1 MYLDSSDEA
10 SYDGGPT
17 TNYFVPTEGSFPV
30 NGTGTFQ
37 RLRSGS
43 YGGYIIKPTD
53 VVYRYELGTLGC
65 HYHGVDVPVPSVFP
79 TGSTVQFSF
88 DYYISTGTVI
98 ETDYIANYEQGASGA
113 ITNGGQ
119 PLGVW
124 RSVVLTSTVSLVG
137 YPYVRAF
144 LYPGACGSVRLAA
157 DGFILYKNPQLE
169 MLNYASRFVYGPNN
183 TNNVRSNGNV
193 WRDLSGRGN
202 DFTIQGNITWNK
214 DTGFSNFDGNSVAN
228 GNKIFRSNFPQNL
241 KTSQLG
247 QGYTVVVVEDAS
259 LATRPGNTFFVAVN
273 GDDTN
278 VGDHPQGPFRTIAHA
293 LAVADGSTAGPVTIH
308 IYPGEYEETTPLI
321 VPQNTTITGEDLRNT
336 IISPTTASQGEDI
349 FHLNQNTLVEN
360 VTIRNFTFDSGS
372 NTGYAFRFA
381 SGAIINERSPYV
393 RNVSVITNNDAGI
406 AGHGA
411 WIDGS
416 ELNSASTQAS
426 MLFHSATFITPGVD
440 CITMTNG
447 VRVEWL
453 NSFTYFAN
461 RGLYALQGSAGFAN
475 LGSVFGA
482 EIRSIVWF
490 RTIIIC

>member
-1 MYLDSSDEA
+1 MSVISSLSKRGQYSTVSILSEVPVKEGLILYLDSSDEA

-65 HYHGVDVPVPSVFP
+65 HYHGVDVAVPSVFP

-88 DYYISTGTVI
+88 DYLISAGTTI
-98 ETDYIANYEQGASGA
+98 ETDYIANFEQCAAGA

-119 PLGVW
+119 SLGVW
-124 RSVVLTSTVSLVG
+124 RSIVLTSTVSLAG

-144 LYPGACGSVRLAA
+144 LYPGACGNLRLAA

-169 MLNYASRFVYGPNN
+169 MLNYASRFVYGPNS

-214 DTGFSNFDGNSVAN
+214 DTGFSNFSGNSVAN

-247 QGYTVVVVEDAS
+247 QGYTVVVVARS
-259 LATRPGNTFFVAVN
+259 TVSGGWRKLIGNS
-273 GDDTN
+273 
-278 VGDHPQGPFRTIAHA
+278 
-293 LAVADGSTAGPVTIH
+293 DGENYIEL
-308 IYPGEYEETTPLI
+308 Y
-321 VPQNTTITGEDLRNT
+321 QNTTGNT
-336 IISPTTASQGEDI
+336 YHQDGSGDTLYVDGVQVNQDTFVMYNSGFHCYAATNLNSGLLSNPVYPLTIGNEPNGSPQGTNAYPWIGNIAVVLMYERVLTASEIKQI
-349 FHLNQNTLVEN
+349 
-360 VTIRNFTFDSGS
+360 S
-372 NTGYAFRFA
+372 NLYKDKYGY
-381 SGAIINERSPYV
+381 
-393 RNVSVITNNDAGI
+393 
-406 AGHGA
+406 
-411 WIDGS
+411 
-416 ELNSASTQAS
+416 
-426 MLFHSATFITPGVD
+426 
-440 CITMTNG
+440 
-447 VRVEWL
+447 
-453 NSFTYFAN
+453 
-461 RGLYALQGSAGFAN
+461 
-475 LGSVFGA
+475 
-482 EIRSIVWF
+482 
-490 RTIIIC
+490 

>member
-1 MYLDSSDEA
+1 MSVISSLSKRGQYSTVSTLSEVPVKEGLILYLDSSDEA

-169 MLNYASRFVYGPNN
+169 MLNYPSRFVYGPNS
-183 TNNVRSNGNV
+183 TNNVRNNGNV

-214 DTGFSNFDGNSVAN
+214 DTGFSNFNGNSVAN

-247 QGYTVVVVEDAS
+247 QGYTVVVVARS
-259 LATRPGNTFFVAVN
+259 TINGSWRKLIGNWD
-273 GDDTN
+273 GDNYIDLYQN
-278 VGDHPQGPFRTIAHA
+278 PSNYAWHQ
-293 LAVADGSTAGPVTIH
+293 DGSGETLYVDGVQVGNDTFVMYNSGFHCYAATNTNNGTVSNPTLPLTIGNEPNGAANPNN
-308 IYPGEYEETTPLI
+308 YPWIGDIAVVLMYERVL
-321 VPQNTTITGEDLRNT
+321 
-336 IISPTTASQGEDI
+336 TASEIKQI
-349 FHLNQNTLVEN
+349 
-360 VTIRNFTFDSGS
+360 S
-372 NTGYAFRFA
+372 NLYKDKYGY
-381 SGAIINERSPYV
+381 
-393 RNVSVITNNDAGI
+393 
-406 AGHGA
+406 
-411 WIDGS
+411 
-416 ELNSASTQAS
+416 
-426 MLFHSATFITPGVD
+426 
-440 CITMTNG
+440 
-447 VRVEWL
+447 
-453 NSFTYFAN
+453 
-461 RGLYALQGSAGFAN
+461 
-475 LGSVFGA
+475 
-482 EIRSIVWF
+482 
-490 RTIIIC
+490 

>member
-1 MYLDSSDEA
+1 MSVISSLSKRGQYSTVSTLSEVPVTEGLILYLDSSDEA

-169 MLNYASRFVYGPNN
+169 MLNYPSRFVYGPNS

-214 DTGFSNFDGNSVAN
+214 DTGFSNFAGNSTGN

-247 QGYTVVVVEDAS
+247 QGYTVVVVARSTVSGGWRKLIGNWDGDNYID
-259 LATRPGNTFFVAVN
+259 LYQNNTGNTWHQDGSGETLYVDGVQVNNDTFVMYNAGFHCYAATNTNSGTLSNPTLPLTIGNEPN
-273 GDDTN
+273 GAAN
-278 VGDHPQGPFRTIAHA
+278 PNAYPWVGDIAVV
-293 LAVADGSTAGPVTIH
+293 LM
-308 IYPGEYEETTPLI
+308 YERVLTVSEI
-321 VPQNTTITGEDLRNT
+321 KQ
-336 IISPTTASQGEDI
+336 ISNLYKDKY
-349 FHLNQNTLVEN
+349 
-360 VTIRNFTFDSGS
+360 
-372 NTGYAFRFA
+372 GY
-381 SGAIINERSPYV
+381 
-393 RNVSVITNNDAGI
+393 
-406 AGHGA
+406 
-411 WIDGS
+411 
-416 ELNSASTQAS
+416 
-426 MLFHSATFITPGVD
+426 
-440 CITMTNG
+440 
-447 VRVEWL
+447 
-453 NSFTYFAN
+453 
-461 RGLYALQGSAGFAN
+461 
-475 LGSVFGA
+475 
-482 EIRSIVWF
+482 
-490 RTIIIC
+490 

>member
-1 MYLDSSDEA
+1 MSVISSLSKRGQYSTVSILSEVPVKEGLILYLDSSDEA

-65 HYHGVDVPVPSVFP
+65 HYHGVDVAVPSVFP

-88 DYYISTGTVI
+88 DYLISAGTTI
-98 ETDYIANYEQGASGA
+98 ETDYIANFEQCAAGA

-119 PLGVW
+119 SLGVW
-124 RSVVLTSTVSLVG
+124 RSIVLTSTVSLAG

-144 LYPGACGSVRLAA
+144 LYPGACGNLRLAA

-169 MLNYASRFVYGPNN
+169 MLNYASRFVYGPNS

-214 DTGFSNFDGNSVAN
+214 DTGFSNFTGNSGSI

-247 QGYTVVVVEDAS
+247 QGYTVVVVARS
-259 LATRPGNTFFVAVN
+259 TVSGGWRKLIGNS
-273 GDDTN
+273 
-278 VGDHPQGPFRTIAHA
+278 
-293 LAVADGSTAGPVTIH
+293 DGENYIEL
-308 IYPGEYEETTPLI
+308 Y
-321 VPQNTTITGEDLRNT
+321 QNTTGNT
-336 IISPTTASQGEDI
+336 YHQDGSGDTLYVDGVQVNQDTFVMYNSGFHCYAATNLNSGLLSNPSYPLTIGNEPNGSPTGTNAYPWVGDIAVVLMYERVLTASEIKQI
-349 FHLNQNTLVEN
+349 
-360 VTIRNFTFDSGS
+360 S
-372 NTGYAFRFA
+372 NLYKDKYGY
-381 SGAIINERSPYV
+381 
-393 RNVSVITNNDAGI
+393 
-406 AGHGA
+406 
-411 WIDGS
+411 
-416 ELNSASTQAS
+416 
-426 MLFHSATFITPGVD
+426 
-440 CITMTNG
+440 
-447 VRVEWL
+447 
-453 NSFTYFAN
+453 
-461 RGLYALQGSAGFAN
+461 
-475 LGSVFGA
+475 
-482 EIRSIVWF
+482 
-490 RTIIIC
+490 

>member
-1 MYLDSSDEA
+1 MSVISSLSKRGQYSTVSTLSEVPVTEGLILYLDSSDEA

-53 VVYRYELGTLGC
+53 VVYRYELGVFGC

-144 LYPGACGSVRLAA
+144 LYPGACGSLRLAA

-169 MLNYASRFVYGPNN
+169 MLNYPSRFVYGPNS
-183 TNNVRSNGNV
+183 TNNVRNNGNV

-214 DTGFSNFDGNSVAN
+214 DTGFSNFTGNSTGN

-247 QGYTVVVVEDAS
+247 QGYTVVVVARSTVSGVWRKLIGNWDGDNYID
-259 LATRPGNTFFVAVN
+259 LYQNNTGNTWHQDGSGETLYVDGVQVGNDTFVMYNSGFHCYAATNTNSGTVSNPTLPLTIGNEPN
-273 GDDTN
+273 GAAN
-278 VGDHPQGPFRTIAHA
+278 PNNYPWVGDIAVV
-293 LAVADGSTAGPVTIH
+293 LM
-308 IYPGEYEETTPLI
+308 YERVL
-321 VPQNTTITGEDLRNT
+321 
-336 IISPTTASQGEDI
+336 TASEIKQI
-349 FHLNQNTLVEN
+349 
-360 VTIRNFTFDSGS
+360 S
-372 NTGYAFRFA
+372 NLYKDKYGY
-381 SGAIINERSPYV
+381 
-393 RNVSVITNNDAGI
+393 
-406 AGHGA
+406 
-411 WIDGS
+411 
-416 ELNSASTQAS
+416 
-426 MLFHSATFITPGVD
+426 
-440 CITMTNG
+440 
-447 VRVEWL
+447 
-453 NSFTYFAN
+453 
-461 RGLYALQGSAGFAN
+461 
-475 LGSVFGA
+475 
-482 EIRSIVWF
+482 
-490 RTIIIC
+490 

>member
-1 MYLDSSDEA
+1 MSVISSLSKRGQYSTVSTLSEVPVKEGLMLYLDSSDES

-30 NGTGTFQ
+30 NGTGTFS

-98 ETDYIANYEQGASGA
+98 ETDYIANYEQGASGS

-124 RSVVLTSTVSLVG
+124 RTVVLTSTVSLVG

-144 LYPGACGSVRLAA
+144 LYPGACGNLRLAA

-169 MLNYASRFVYGPNN
+169 MLNYPSRFVYGPNS
-183 TNNVRSNGNV
+183 TNNVRNNGNV

-214 DTGFSNFDGNSVAN
+214 DTGFSNFNGNSVAN

-247 QGYTVVVVEDAS
+247 QGYTVVVVARSTVIAS
-259 LATRPGNTFFVAVN
+259 AWRKLIGNWDGDNYIDLYQSPGGFWYQDGGGETLYVDGVQVNNATFVMSNSGFHCYAATNTNNGTLSNPTLPLTIGNEPN
-273 GDDTN
+273 GAAN
-278 VGDHPQGPFRTIAHA
+278 PNAYPWIGDIAIV
-293 LAVADGSTAGPVTIH
+293 LM
-308 IYPGEYEETTPLI
+308 YERVL
-321 VPQNTTITGEDLRNT
+321 
-336 IISPTTASQGEDI
+336 TASEIKQI
-349 FHLNQNTLVEN
+349 
-360 VTIRNFTFDSGS
+360 S
-372 NTGYAFRFA
+372 NLYKDKYGY
-381 SGAIINERSPYV
+381 
-393 RNVSVITNNDAGI
+393 
-406 AGHGA
+406 
-411 WIDGS
+411 
-416 ELNSASTQAS
+416 
-426 MLFHSATFITPGVD
+426 
-440 CITMTNG
+440 
-447 VRVEWL
+447 
-453 NSFTYFAN
+453 
-461 RGLYALQGSAGFAN
+461 
-475 LGSVFGA
+475 
-482 EIRSIVWF
+482 
-490 RTIIIC
+490 

>member
-1 MYLDSSDEA
+1 MSVISSLSKRGQYSTVSTLSEVPVTEGLILYLDSSDEA

-144 LYPGACGSVRLAA
+144 LYPGACGSLRLAA

-214 DTGFSNFDGNSVAN
+214 DTGFSNFTGNSTGN

-247 QGYTVVVVEDAS
+247 QGYTVVVVARS
-259 LATRPGNTFFVAVN
+259 TVSGGWRKLIGNS
-273 GDDTN
+273 
-278 VGDHPQGPFRTIAHA
+278 
-293 LAVADGSTAGPVTIH
+293 DGENYIEL
-308 IYPGEYEETTPLI
+308 Y
-321 VPQNTTITGEDLRNT
+321 QNTTGNT
-336 IISPTTASQGEDI
+336 YHQDGSGDTLYVDGVQVNQDTFVMYNSGFHCYAATNLNSGLLSNPVYPLTIGNEPNGSPQGTNAYPWIGNIAVVLMYERVLTASEIKQI
-349 FHLNQNTLVEN
+349 
-360 VTIRNFTFDSGS
+360 S
-372 NTGYAFRFA
+372 NLYKDKYGY
-381 SGAIINERSPYV
+381 
-393 RNVSVITNNDAGI
+393 
-406 AGHGA
+406 
-411 WIDGS
+411 
-416 ELNSASTQAS
+416 
-426 MLFHSATFITPGVD
+426 
-440 CITMTNG
+440 
-447 VRVEWL
+447 
-453 NSFTYFAN
+453 
-461 RGLYALQGSAGFAN
+461 
-475 LGSVFGA
+475 
-482 EIRSIVWF
+482 
-490 RTIIIC
+490 

>member
-1 MYLDSSDEA
+1 MSVISSLSKRGQYSTVSTLSEVPVTDGLILYLDSSDEA

-144 LYPGACGSVRLAA
+144 LYPGACGSLRLAA

-169 MLNYASRFVYGPNN
+169 MLNYVSRFVYGPNN

-214 DTGFSNFDGNSVAN
+214 DTGFSNFNGNSVAN

-247 QGYTVVVVEDAS
+247 QGYTVVVVARSTVSGGWRKLIGNWDGDNYIDLYQNTS
-259 LATRPGNTFFVAVN
+259 GNTWHQDGSGETLYVDGVQVGNDTFVMYNAGFHCYAATNTNSGTLSNPTLPLTIGNEPN
-273 GDDTN
+273 GAAN
-278 VGDHPQGPFRTIAHA
+278 PNNYPWVGDIAVV
-293 LAVADGSTAGPVTIH
+293 LM
-308 IYPGEYEETTPLI
+308 YERVL
-321 VPQNTTITGEDLRNT
+321 
-336 IISPTTASQGEDI
+336 TASEIKQI
-349 FHLNQNTLVEN
+349 
-360 VTIRNFTFDSGS
+360 S
-372 NTGYAFRFA
+372 NLYKDKYGY
-381 SGAIINERSPYV
+381 
-393 RNVSVITNNDAGI
+393 
-406 AGHGA
+406 
-411 WIDGS
+411 
-416 ELNSASTQAS
+416 
-426 MLFHSATFITPGVD
+426 
-440 CITMTNG
+440 
-447 VRVEWL
+447 
-453 NSFTYFAN
+453 
-461 RGLYALQGSAGFAN
+461 
-475 LGSVFGA
+475 
-482 EIRSIVWF
+482 
-490 RTIIIC
+490 

>member
-1 MYLDSSDEA
+1 MSVISSLSKRGQYSTVSTLSEVPVKEGLMLYLDSSDEA

-65 HYHGVDVPVPSVFP
+65 HYHGVDVPVPSVFT

-144 LYPGACGSVRLAA
+144 LYPGACGSLRLAA

-214 DTGFSNFDGNSVAN
+214 DTGFSNFNGNSVAN

-241 KTSQLG
+241 KTGQSG
-247 QGYTVVVVEDAS
+247 QGYTVVVVARS
-259 LATRPGNTFFVAVN
+259 TINGSWRKLIGNWD
-273 GDDTN
+273 GDNYIDLYQN
-278 VGDHPQGPFRTIAHA
+278 PSNYAWHQ
-293 LAVADGSTAGPVTIH
+293 DGSGETLYVDGVQVGNDTYVMYNAGFHCYAATNTNNGTLSNPTMPLTIGNEPNGGTANA
-308 IYPGEYEETTPLI
+308 YPWIGDIAVVLMYERVL
-321 VPQNTTITGEDLRNT
+321 
-336 IISPTTASQGEDI
+336 TASEIKQI
-349 FHLNQNTLVEN
+349 
-360 VTIRNFTFDSGS
+360 S
-372 NTGYAFRFA
+372 NLYKDKYGY
-381 SGAIINERSPYV
+381 
-393 RNVSVITNNDAGI
+393 
-406 AGHGA
+406 
-411 WIDGS
+411 
-416 ELNSASTQAS
+416 
-426 MLFHSATFITPGVD
+426 
-440 CITMTNG
+440 
-447 VRVEWL
+447 
-453 NSFTYFAN
+453 
-461 RGLYALQGSAGFAN
+461 
-475 LGSVFGA
+475 
-482 EIRSIVWF
+482 
-490 RTIIIC
+490 

>member
-1 MYLDSSDEA
+1 MSVISSLSKRGQYSTVSTLSEVPVTEGLILYLDSSDEA

-79 TGSTVQFSF
+79 IGSTVQFSF
-88 DYYISTGTVI
+88 EYYISTGTVI

-144 LYPGACGSVRLAA
+144 LYPGACGSLRLAA

-169 MLNYASRFVYGPNN
+169 MLNYASRFVYGPNS
-183 TNNVRSNGNV
+183 TNNVRNNGNV

-214 DTGFSNFDGNSVAN
+214 DTGFSNFNGNSVAN

-247 QGYTVVVVEDAS
+247 QGYTVVVVARSTVSGVWRKLIGNWDGDNYID
-259 LATRPGNTFFVAVN
+259 LYQNNTGNTWHQDGSGETLYVDGVQVGNDTFVMYNAGFHCYAATNTNSGTLSNPTLPLTIGNEPN
-273 GDDTN
+273 GAAN
-278 VGDHPQGPFRTIAHA
+278 PNAYPWVGDIAVV
-293 LAVADGSTAGPVTIH
+293 LM
-308 IYPGEYEETTPLI
+308 YERVL
-321 VPQNTTITGEDLRNT
+321 
-336 IISPTTASQGEDI
+336 TASEIKQI
-349 FHLNQNTLVEN
+349 
-360 VTIRNFTFDSGS
+360 S
-372 NTGYAFRFA
+372 NLYKDKYGY
-381 SGAIINERSPYV
+381 
-393 RNVSVITNNDAGI
+393 
-406 AGHGA
+406 
-411 WIDGS
+411 
-416 ELNSASTQAS
+416 
-426 MLFHSATFITPGVD
+426 
-440 CITMTNG
+440 
-447 VRVEWL
+447 
-453 NSFTYFAN
+453 
-461 RGLYALQGSAGFAN
+461 
-475 LGSVFGA
+475 
-482 EIRSIVWF
+482 
-490 RTIIIC
+490 

>member
-1 MYLDSSDEA
+1 MSVISSLSKRGQYSTVSRMSEVPVTEGLILYLDSSDEA

-65 HYHGVDVPVPSVFP
+65 HYHGVDVAVPSVFP

-88 DYYISTGTVI
+88 DYLISAGTTI
-98 ETDYIANYEQGASGA
+98 ETDYIANFEQCAAGA

-119 PLGVW
+119 SLGVW
-124 RSVVLTSTVSLVG
+124 RSIVLTSTVSLAG

-144 LYPGACGSVRLAA
+144 LYPGACGNLRLAA

-169 MLNYASRFVYGPNN
+169 MLNYASRFVYGPNS
-183 TNNVRSNGNV
+183 TNNVRNNGNV

-247 QGYTVVVVEDAS
+247 QGYTVVVVARSTVIAS
-259 LATRPGNTFFVAVN
+259 AWRKLIGNWDGDNYIDLYQSPG
-273 GDDTN
+273 GYWW
-278 VGDHPQGPFRTIAHA
+278 Q
-293 LAVADGSTAGPVTIH
+293 DGSGDTLYVDGVQVSNGTFVMSNAGFHCYAATNTNNGTLSNPTLPLTIGNEPNGAANPNA
-308 IYPGEYEETTPLI
+308 YPWIGNIAVVLMYERVL
-321 VPQNTTITGEDLRNT
+321 
-336 IISPTTASQGEDI
+336 TASEIKQI
-349 FHLNQNTLVEN
+349 
-360 VTIRNFTFDSGS
+360 S
-372 NTGYAFRFA
+372 NLYKDKYGY
-381 SGAIINERSPYV
+381 
-393 RNVSVITNNDAGI
+393 
-406 AGHGA
+406 
-411 WIDGS
+411 
-416 ELNSASTQAS
+416 
-426 MLFHSATFITPGVD
+426 
-440 CITMTNG
+440 
-447 VRVEWL
+447 
-453 NSFTYFAN
+453 
-461 RGLYALQGSAGFAN
+461 
-475 LGSVFGA
+475 
-482 EIRSIVWF
+482 
-490 RTIIIC
+490 

>member
-1 MYLDSSDEA
+1 MSVISSLSKRGQYSTVSTLSEVPVKEGLILYLDSSDEA

-144 LYPGACGSVRLAA
+144 LYPGACGSLRLAA

-214 DTGFSNFDGNSVAN
+214 DTGFSNFNGNSVAN

-247 QGYTVVVVEDAS
+247 QGYTVVVVARS
-259 LATRPGNTFFVAVN
+259 TINGSWRKLIGNWD
-273 GDDTN
+273 GDNYIDLYQN
-278 VGDHPQGPFRTIAHA
+278 PSNYAWHQ
-293 LAVADGSTAGPVTIH
+293 DGSGETLYVDGVQVGNDTYVMYNAGFHCYAATNTNNGTLSNPTMPLTIGNEPNGGTANA
-308 IYPGEYEETTPLI
+308 YPWIGDIAVVLMYERVL
-321 VPQNTTITGEDLRNT
+321 
-336 IISPTTASQGEDI
+336 TASEIKQI
-349 FHLNQNTLVEN
+349 
-360 VTIRNFTFDSGS
+360 S
-372 NTGYAFRFA
+372 NLYKDKYGY
-381 SGAIINERSPYV
+381 
-393 RNVSVITNNDAGI
+393 
-406 AGHGA
+406 
-411 WIDGS
+411 
-416 ELNSASTQAS
+416 
-426 MLFHSATFITPGVD
+426 
-440 CITMTNG
+440 
-447 VRVEWL
+447 
-453 NSFTYFAN
+453 
-461 RGLYALQGSAGFAN
+461 
-475 LGSVFGA
+475 
-482 EIRSIVWF
+482 
-490 RTIIIC
+490 

>member
-1 MYLDSSDEA
+1 MSVISSLSKRGQYSTVSTLSEVPVTEGLILYLDSSDEA

-144 LYPGACGSVRLAA
+144 LYPGACGSLRLAA

-214 DTGFSNFDGNSVAN
+214 DTGFSNFNGNSVAN

-247 QGYTVVVVEDAS
+247 QGYTVVVVARS
-259 LATRPGNTFFVAVN
+259 TVSGGWRKLIGNWD
-273 GDDTN
+273 GDNYID
-278 VGDHPQGPFRTIAHA
+278 
-293 LAVADGSTAGPVTIH
+293 L
-308 IYPGEYEETTPLI
+308 Y
-321 VPQNTTITGEDLRNT
+321 QNTTGNTWHQDGSGETLYVDGVQVGQDTYVMYNAGFHCYAATNT
-336 IISPTTASQGEDI
+336 NNGTLSNPTLPLTIGNEPNGAANPNAYPWVGDIAVVLMYERVLTASEIKQI
-349 FHLNQNTLVEN
+349 
-360 VTIRNFTFDSGS
+360 S
-372 NTGYAFRFA
+372 NLYKDKYGY
-381 SGAIINERSPYV
+381 
-393 RNVSVITNNDAGI
+393 
-406 AGHGA
+406 
-411 WIDGS
+411 
-416 ELNSASTQAS
+416 
-426 MLFHSATFITPGVD
+426 
-440 CITMTNG
+440 
-447 VRVEWL
+447 
-453 NSFTYFAN
+453 
-461 RGLYALQGSAGFAN
+461 
-475 LGSVFGA
+475 
-482 EIRSIVWF
+482 
-490 RTIIIC
+490 

>member
-1 MYLDSSDEA
+1 MSVISSLSKRGQYSTVSTLSEVPVTEGLILYLDSSDEA

-53 VVYRYELGTLGC
+53 VVYRYELGVFGC

-79 TGSTVQFSF
+79 IGSTVQFSF

-144 LYPGACGSVRLAA
+144 LYPGACGSLRLAA

-169 MLNYASRFVYGPNN
+169 MLNYVSRFVYGPNN

-214 DTGFSNFDGNSVAN
+214 DTGFSNFTGNSTGN

-247 QGYTVVVVEDAS
+247 QGYTVVVVARSTVSGVWRKLIGNWDGDNYID
-259 LATRPGNTFFVAVN
+259 LYQNNTGNTW
-273 GDDTN
+273 
-278 VGDHPQGPFRTIAHA
+278 HQ
-293 LAVADGSTAGPVTIH
+293 DGSGETLYVDGVQVGNDTYVMYNAGFHCYAATNTNNGTLSNPTMPLTIGNEPNGGTANA
-308 IYPGEYEETTPLI
+308 YPWIGDIAVVLMMYERVL
-321 VPQNTTITGEDLRNT
+321 
-336 IISPTTASQGEDI
+336 TASEIKQI
-349 FHLNQNTLVEN
+349 
-360 VTIRNFTFDSGS
+360 S
-372 NTGYAFRFA
+372 NLYKDKYGY
-381 SGAIINERSPYV
+381 
-393 RNVSVITNNDAGI
+393 
-406 AGHGA
+406 
-411 WIDGS
+411 
-416 ELNSASTQAS
+416 
-426 MLFHSATFITPGVD
+426 
-440 CITMTNG
+440 
-447 VRVEWL
+447 
-453 NSFTYFAN
+453 
-461 RGLYALQGSAGFAN
+461 
-475 LGSVFGA
+475 
-482 EIRSIVWF
+482 
-490 RTIIIC
+490 

>member
-1 MYLDSSDEA
+1 MSVISSLSKRGQYSTVSTLSEVPVKEGLMLYLDSSDEA

-65 HYHGVDVPVPSVFP
+65 HYHGVDVPVPSVFT

-88 DYYISTGTVI
+88 EYYISTGTVI

-144 LYPGACGSVRLAA
+144 LYPGACGSLRLAA

-169 MLNYASRFVYGPNN
+169 MLNYVSRFVYGPNN

-214 DTGFSNFDGNSVAN
+214 DTGFSNFNGNSVAN

-247 QGYTVVVVEDAS
+247 QGYTVVVVARS
-259 LATRPGNTFFVAVN
+259 TINGSWRKLIGNWD
-273 GDDTN
+273 GDNYIDLYQN
-278 VGDHPQGPFRTIAHA
+278 PSNYAWHQ
-293 LAVADGSTAGPVTIH
+293 DGSGETLYVDGVQVGNDTYVMYNAGFHCYAATNTNNGTLSNPTMPLTIGNEPNGGTANA
-308 IYPGEYEETTPLI
+308 YPWIGDIAVVLMYERVL
-321 VPQNTTITGEDLRNT
+321 
-336 IISPTTASQGEDI
+336 TASEIKQI
-349 FHLNQNTLVEN
+349 
-360 VTIRNFTFDSGS
+360 S
-372 NTGYAFRFA
+372 NLYKDKYGY
-381 SGAIINERSPYV
+381 
-393 RNVSVITNNDAGI
+393 
-406 AGHGA
+406 
-411 WIDGS
+411 
-416 ELNSASTQAS
+416 
-426 MLFHSATFITPGVD
+426 
-440 CITMTNG
+440 
-447 VRVEWL
+447 
-453 NSFTYFAN
+453 
-461 RGLYALQGSAGFAN
+461 
-475 LGSVFGA
+475 
-482 EIRSIVWF
+482 
-490 RTIIIC
+490 

>member
-1 MYLDSSDEA
+1 MSVISSLSKRGQYSTVSTLSEVPVTEGLILYLDSSDEA

-144 LYPGACGSVRLAA
+144 LYPGACGSLRLAA

-214 DTGFSNFDGNSVAN
+214 DTGFSNFNGNSVAN

-247 QGYTVVVVEDAS
+247 QGYTVIVVARS
-259 LATRPGNTFFVAVN
+259 TVN
-273 GDDTN
+273 GSWRKLIGNWD
-278 VGDHPQGPFRTIAHA
+278 GDNYIDLYQNPSNYAWHQ
-293 LAVADGSTAGPVTIH
+293 DGSGETLYVDGVQVGNDTFVMYNAGFHCYAATNTNNGTLSNPTLPLTIGNEPNGAANPNN
-308 IYPGEYEETTPLI
+308 YPWIGDIAVVLMYERVL
-321 VPQNTTITGEDLRNT
+321 
-336 IISPTTASQGEDI
+336 TASEIKQI
-349 FHLNQNTLVEN
+349 
-360 VTIRNFTFDSGS
+360 S
-372 NTGYAFRFA
+372 NLYKDKYGY
-381 SGAIINERSPYV
+381 
-393 RNVSVITNNDAGI
+393 
-406 AGHGA
+406 
-411 WIDGS
+411 
-416 ELNSASTQAS
+416 
-426 MLFHSATFITPGVD
+426 
-440 CITMTNG
+440 
-447 VRVEWL
+447 
-453 NSFTYFAN
+453 
-461 RGLYALQGSAGFAN
+461 
-475 LGSVFGA
+475 
-482 EIRSIVWF
+482 
-490 RTIIIC
+490 

>member
-1 MYLDSSDEA
+1 MSVISSLSKRGQYSTVSTLSEVPVTEGLILYLDSSDEA

-144 LYPGACGSVRLAA
+144 LYPGACGSLRLAA

-169 MLNYASRFVYGPNN
+169 MLNYVSRFVYGPNN

-214 DTGFSNFDGNSVAN
+214 DTGFSNFTGNSTGN

-247 QGYTVVVVEDAS
+247 QGYTVVVVARSTVSGVWRKLIGNWDGDNYID
-259 LATRPGNTFFVAVN
+259 LYQNNTGNTWHQDGSGETLYVDGVQVGNDTFVMYNAGFHCYAATNTNSGTLSNPTLPLTIGNEPN
-273 GDDTN
+273 GAAN
-278 VGDHPQGPFRTIAHA
+278 PNAYPWVGDIAVV
-293 LAVADGSTAGPVTIH
+293 LM
-308 IYPGEYEETTPLI
+308 YERVL
-321 VPQNTTITGEDLRNT
+321 
-336 IISPTTASQGEDI
+336 TASEIKQI
-349 FHLNQNTLVEN
+349 
-360 VTIRNFTFDSGS
+360 S
-372 NTGYAFRFA
+372 NLYKDKYGY
-381 SGAIINERSPYV
+381 
-393 RNVSVITNNDAGI
+393 
-406 AGHGA
+406 
-411 WIDGS
+411 
-416 ELNSASTQAS
+416 
-426 MLFHSATFITPGVD
+426 
-440 CITMTNG
+440 
-447 VRVEWL
+447 
-453 NSFTYFAN
+453 
-461 RGLYALQGSAGFAN
+461 
-475 LGSVFGA
+475 
-482 EIRSIVWF
+482 
-490 RTIIIC
+490 

>member
-1 MYLDSSDEA
+1 MSVISSLSKRGQYSTVSTLSEVPVKEGLILYLDSSDEA

-144 LYPGACGSVRLAA
+144 LYPGACGSLRLAA

-214 DTGFSNFDGNSVAN
+214 DTGFSNFNGNSVAN

-247 QGYTVVVVEDAS
+247 QGYTVIVVARS
-259 LATRPGNTFFVAVN
+259 TVN
-273 GDDTN
+273 GSWRKLIGNWDGDNYIDLYQNPSNYAWHQDGSGETLYVDGVQVGNDTFVMYN
-278 VGDHPQGPFRTIAHA
+278 AGFHCYAATNTNNGTVSNPTLPLTIGNEPNGAANPNAYPWVGDIAVV
-293 LAVADGSTAGPVTIH
+293 LM
-308 IYPGEYEETTPLI
+308 YERVL
-321 VPQNTTITGEDLRNT
+321 
-336 IISPTTASQGEDI
+336 TASEIKQI
-349 FHLNQNTLVEN
+349 
-360 VTIRNFTFDSGS
+360 S
-372 NTGYAFRFA
+372 NLYKDKYGY
-381 SGAIINERSPYV
+381 
-393 RNVSVITNNDAGI
+393 
-406 AGHGA
+406 
-411 WIDGS
+411 
-416 ELNSASTQAS
+416 
-426 MLFHSATFITPGVD
+426 
-440 CITMTNG
+440 
-447 VRVEWL
+447 
-453 NSFTYFAN
+453 
-461 RGLYALQGSAGFAN
+461 
-475 LGSVFGA
+475 
-482 EIRSIVWF
+482 
-490 RTIIIC
+490 

>member
-1 MYLDSSDEA
+1 MSVISSLSKRGQYSTVSTLSEVPVTEGLILYLDSSDEA

-169 MLNYASRFVYGPNN
+169 MLNYASRFVYGPNS
-183 TNNVRSNGNV
+183 TNNVRNNGNV

-214 DTGFSNFDGNSVAN
+214 DTGFSNFTGNSTGN

-247 QGYTVVVVEDAS
+247 QGYTVVVVARSTVSGVWRKLIGNWDGDNYID
-259 LATRPGNTFFVAVN
+259 LYQNNTGNTW
-273 GDDTN
+273 
-278 VGDHPQGPFRTIAHA
+278 HQ
-293 LAVADGSTAGPVTIH
+293 DGSGETLYVDGVQVGNDTFVMYNAGFHCYAATNTNNGTVSNPTLPLTIGNEPNGAANPNA
-308 IYPGEYEETTPLI
+308 YPWIGDIAVVLMYERVL
-321 VPQNTTITGEDLRNT
+321 
-336 IISPTTASQGEDI
+336 TASEIKQI
-349 FHLNQNTLVEN
+349 
-360 VTIRNFTFDSGS
+360 S
-372 NTGYAFRFA
+372 NLYKDKYGY
-381 SGAIINERSPYV
+381 
-393 RNVSVITNNDAGI
+393 
-406 AGHGA
+406 
-411 WIDGS
+411 
-416 ELNSASTQAS
+416 
-426 MLFHSATFITPGVD
+426 
-440 CITMTNG
+440 
-447 VRVEWL
+447 
-453 NSFTYFAN
+453 
-461 RGLYALQGSAGFAN
+461 
-475 LGSVFGA
+475 
-482 EIRSIVWF
+482 
-490 RTIIIC
+490 